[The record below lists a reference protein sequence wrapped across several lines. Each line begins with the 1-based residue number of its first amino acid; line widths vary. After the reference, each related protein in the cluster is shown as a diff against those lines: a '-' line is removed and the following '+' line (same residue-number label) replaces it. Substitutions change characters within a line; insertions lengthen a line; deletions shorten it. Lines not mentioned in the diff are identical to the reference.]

1 MAESKSETICGF
13 PRKNVEALA
22 KDLSAIAKETR
33 AARTGEELTH
43 LKKIERWGRACSA
56 LGYGTAWIAPNP
68 ISPALIALGKN
79 TRWAIVA
86 HHINHGGFDKVSNVP
101 DRYTSAVFAQGWR
114 RYIDWFDWISPEGW
128 NVEHN
133 QLHHYRLGE
142 VAAPDL
148 VEENMYWLE
157 EMKLS
162 RPLRYLSSFIIAT
175 TWKWSYYAPTTLMEA
190 RAVRAKKAGQEPDP
204 RSILRKDVWDPR
216 GERGAELWKTCLGPY
231 AAWHFVAIPAMFSPL
246 GTWATASVAA
256 NSMMGEILANAHA
269 FAIIGTNHCGEDLYR
284 FDTQSKGRAEFY
296 LRQILGSTNYRPG
309 GDLNDWLH
317 GWLNYQIEHHL
328 WPDMTPLEYRKLQP
342 KVKAA
347 CEKYGIPY
355 VQEGVWKRVRKTLN
369 IMTGKTEMLRT
380 ARTTA
385 VPPSAPDLASAPA
398 A

>member
-1 MAESKSETICGF
+1 
-13 PRKNVEALA
+13 
-22 KDLSAIAKETR
+22 
-33 AARTGEELTH
+33 
-43 LKKIERWGRACSA
+43 
-56 LGYGTAWIAPNP
+56 
-68 ISPALIALGKN
+68 
-79 TRWAIVA
+79 
-86 HHINHGGFDKVSNVP
+86 
-101 DRYTSAVFAQGWR
+101 
-114 RYIDWFDWISPEGW
+114 
-128 NVEHN
+128 
-133 QLHHYRLGE
+133 
-142 VAAPDL
+142 
-148 VEENMYWLE
+148 
-157 EMKLS
+157 
-162 RPLRYLSSFIIAT
+162 
-175 TWKWSYYAPTTLMEA
+175 
-190 RAVRAKKAGQEPDP
+190 
-204 RSILRKDVWDPR
+204 
-216 GERGAELWKTCLGPY
+216 
-231 AAWHFVAIPAMFSPL
+231 MFSPL

-296 LRQILGSTNYRPG
+296 LRQILGSTNYRTG

-317 GWLNYQIEHHL
+317 GWLNYQITHHL
-328 WPDMTPLEYRKLQP
+328 SPDMTPLEYRKLQP